1 SLYRESYDL
10 DKLLSDTFNQMIH
23 YGQDDIFVMLTII
36 KAHRHILEK
45 SNEKNKEIVF
55 KHVAY
60 LKEILD
66 KKSYASLDRGLIE
79 QELDELDLHFKK
91 AKLTP

>member
-1 SLYRESYDL
+1 
-10 DKLLSDTFNQMIH
+10 MIH
-23 YGQDDIFVMLTII
+23 YGQDDVYVMLTII

-55 KHVAY
+55 KHAAY

-66 KKSYASLDRGLIE
+66 KKSYATLDRNLIE
-79 QELDELDLHFKK
+79 QELDELDIHFKNEH
-91 AKLTP
+91 LIS